1 MEAPTAYLVQY
12 GALGHVGRFA
22 APDLPPLARG
32 DSVVIDT
39 PRGREL
45 GRVLAPHAAGA
56 ASDSTHLAGGTL
68 VRASTAADAE
78 LACEFA
84 EVALDLARR
93 AEVLA
98 GAEPLS
104 VLEAEVLLDGS
115 AVVHVLPWS
124 DCESTAWVE
133 TLARESGRAVRLH
146 DAGQTAFRPD
156 PRTSCGD
163 GCGTPSKEGGGCG
176 TSEGG
181 GCSTGK
187 CGSGGGCSRGQVT
200 KADDLRAYFAELR
213 AGMERKARVP
223 LH

>member
-1 MEAPTAYLVQY
+1 MEAPTAYLIQY

-22 APDLPPLARG
+22 APGILPLARG
-32 DSVVIDT
+32 DSAVIDT

-45 GRVLAPHAAGA
+45 GRVLAPHAAGT
-56 ASDSTHLAGGTL
+56 ASDSTHLAGGSL
-68 VRASTAADAE
+68 VRAATAADSE

-84 EVALDLARR
+84 EVALGLARR
-93 AEVLA
+93 AELLA

-104 VLEAEVLLDGS
+104 VLEAEVLFDGS
-115 AVVHVLPWS
+115 AVVHVLPWA
-124 DCESTAWVE
+124 DCDGAAWVE
-133 TLARESGRAVRLH
+133 GLARESGRPVRLH

-163 GCGTPSKEGGGCG
+163 GCGTPSKEGGC
-176 TSEGG
+176 SSG

-187 CGSGGGCSRGQVT
+187 CGSGGGCSRGQVS
-200 KADDLRAYFAELR
+200 KPDDLRAYFAELR